1 MARGGAL
8 LEELASAFQVYG
20 LDLRG
25 HGLSGRVPGAYRLQ
39 DYVPDVATFLE
50 QVVNRPSVVIGHSMG
65 ACGHHARG
73 VLSSPR
79 GGTHCGGFS
88 AAIRACPLIACSH
101 LPECIRSRS

>member
-1 MARGGAL
+1 L

-39 DYVPDVATFLE
+39 DYVPEVATFLE
-50 QVVNRPSVVIGHSMG
+50 QVVNRPTVVIGHSMG
-65 ACGHHARG
+65 GACGNHARG

-79 GGTHCGGFS
+79 ASTHCGGFS
-88 AAIRACPLIACSH
+88 ALVRACPPSACSY
-101 LPECIRSRS
+101 LPECIRTRS